1 MKLDIY
7 FVVLVSGYIFT
18 QLCSLTR
25 YASARE
31 EGYRIVLTSG
41 VAAVLLIAVSY
52 LMVSNA
58 NCPWSVEM
66 WNRLAP
72 KDLQNEFGRSAGFA
86 FLLSWISVIPINL
99 AFGNR
104 AARKRIER
112 EGTLLDNL
120 LFEAMGSK
128 WDAPSRQNE
137 RRCIFYGGRSCF
149 RRAGQRSGETC
160 STPGLVAGNDE

>member
-31 EGYRIVLTSG
+31 EGYRIILTSG
-41 VAAVLLIAVSY
+41 VAAVVLVAFPY
-52 LMVSNA
+52 LMVSNV

-66 WNRLAP
+66 WNRIAP
-72 KDLQNEFGRSAGFA
+72 KDLQGRVWAVQAGFA

-104 AARKRIER
+104 ARS
-112 EGTLLDNL
+112 
-120 LFEAMGSK
+120 EA
-128 WDAPSRQNE
+128 D
-137 RRCIFYGGRSCF
+137 
-149 RRAGQRSGETC
+149 
-160 STPGLVAGNDE
+160 